1 MPRARPLRES
11 SGKEPNG
18 RYSKRAASFDDSP
31 SARRSSVNSEE
42 SPTKRMKL
50 DHQPAPIPSS
60 SINNMYNFAKPNHVD
75 LTNGNGPAVMT
86 KVQKPSFTMA
96 KPVGTANETGPRKI
110 VVKNFRKTPRSDPE
124 KYINGVSAQL
134 DAALSAILADEKLPH
149 SNEELYRG
157 VENLCRQ
164 GRAPQL
170 YKSLREKCHEGI
182 KTYIEKPLLA
192 QASTLDDAAML
203 GAVMGAWET
212 WNSRLKTI
220 RSIYFFLDRSY
231 LLNSPSLP
239 SIEEM
244 GTIEFRDIIFLPQP
258 LRSRIL
264 NGVCGLLAADRETQ
278 RDEKRRYVLRK
289 AIRMFHALSV
299 YTSSFEPEFL
309 ARSSSYFSSWSDE
322 KAASLDLAHYID
334 ESVKLIEDELERC
347 SSLGLDS
354 TTQKTIETYLL
365 DLLVDQEDRQKK
377 MLETKGVSQLLKEDK
392 EDTLRRLYSLL
403 DWRESTNL
411 SEKLRVP
418 FEAYISENGSDI
430 IFDEAREHEM
440 VPRLLAFKSKLD
452 LIWKKCFRE
461 HEGLGHSLREAFEAF
476 INKSKRSTMTWGTDN
491 PKPGEMI
498 AKYVNL
504 ILEGRMKVSSGHAN
518 ATRANNNDDV
528 DMASEDED
536 AEITKQ
542 LDQVL
547 ELFRFLHGKAVFEA
561 FYKKALAKRLLLNR
575 SASADAEKS
584 MLTRLASECGAGF
597 THNLEQMFKD
607 MELARE
613 EVKSYNLMLEEREKR
628 PDIDLTVSVLSS
640 SAWPSYPE
648 ITLNI
653 PRNVQQAATLFE
665 EHYKQ
670 RHSGRKLEWKHSQ
683 AHCQL
688 KAVLPKGVK
697 EFVVSSLQ
705 AVILLLFS
713 NPSSNDE
720 LSYVQIQAETGLD
733 DIQLKR
739 TLQSL
744 ACGQYRVL
752 RKNPKGKEVN
762 TDDTFSVNANFSH
775 PKYRI
780 KINNIQAQETKEEN
794 KETHE
799 RVAADR
805 HFETQAAIVRI
816 MKGRKTIT
824 HANLVVEVIN
834 ATKSR
839 GVLDQA
845 DIKSN
850 IEKLIDKDY
859 MEREGRDDGLNV
871 YCYVA

>member
-1 MPRARPLRES
+1 
-11 SGKEPNG
+11 
-18 RYSKRAASFDDSP
+18 
-31 SARRSSVNSEE
+31 
-42 SPTKRMKL
+42 
-50 DHQPAPIPSS
+50 
-60 SINNMYNFAKPNHVD
+60 MYNFSRPDHVD
-75 LTNGNGPAVMT
+75 LANGSGPALMT
-86 KVQKPSFTMA
+86 KVQKPSFALA
-96 KPVGTANETGPRKI
+96 KPVGTPTEAGPKRL

-124 KYINGVSAQL
+124 KYIKGVWSQL
-134 DAALSAILADEKLPH
+134 NTALSAILAEEKLPH

-170 YKSLREKCHEGI
+170 YETLREKCQQGI
-182 KTYIEKPLLA
+182 KTHFEKPLLA
-192 QASTLDDAAML
+192 QAPTLDDVGML
-203 GAVMGAWET
+203 SAVMEAWET
-212 WNSRLKTI
+212 WNVRLKTI
-220 RSIYFFLDRSY
+220 RSICFFLDRSY

-244 GTIEFRDIIFLPQP
+244 GTNEFRDIVFLPET
-258 LRSRIL
+258 LRPRIL
-264 NGVCGLLAADRETQ
+264 GGACELLAAHRQMRYDREK
-278 RDEKRRYVLRK
+278 DDVLRK
-289 AIRMFHALSV
+289 AIKMFHTLSV
-299 YTSSFEPEFL
+299 YTSSFEPEYL
-309 ARSSSYFSSWSDE
+309 ARSSSYFASWSDE
-322 KAASLDLAHYID
+322 NAEALDLAQYIGD
-334 ESVKLIEDELERC
+334 SSTLINIELAQC
-347 SSLGLDS
+347 SLFGLDS
-354 TTQKTIETYLL
+354 TTQKSIETYLL
-365 DLLVDQEDRQKK
+365 DLLVEQEDRQEK
-377 MLETKGVSQLLKEDK
+377 LLNTREVSQLLEEDK
-392 EDTLRRLYSLL
+392 EDTLGKLYTLL
-403 DWRESTNL
+403 VWRDNANL
-411 SEKLRVP
+411 AEKLRVP
-418 FEAYISENGSDI
+418 FETYISEQGSKI
-430 IFDEAREHEM
+430 IFDEAHEQEM
-440 VPRLLAFKSKLD
+440 VPRLLAFKRKLD
-452 LIWKKCFRE
+452 RIWKECFQE

-476 INKSKRSTMTWGTDN
+476 INKSKRSSMTWGTDN

-504 ILEGRMKVSSGHAN
+504 ILEGRLK
-518 ATRANNNDDV
+518 ATSDHGTAAKGDYNEDV
-528 DMASEDED
+528 DMASDDED

-613 EVKSYNLMLEEREKR
+613 EVKSYNSMLDERGNR
-628 PDIDLTVSVLSS
+628 PNIDLTVSVLSS
-640 SAWPSYPE
+640 SAWPSYPD
-648 ITLNI
+648 ISMNI
-653 PRNVQQAATLFE
+653 PRDVQQAATVFE
-665 EHYKQ
+665 QHYKIKH
-670 RHSGRKLEWKHSQ
+670 RGRRLEWKHSQ

-688 KAVLPKGVK
+688 KAVLPKGIK

-705 AVILLLFS
+705 AVVLLLFS
-713 NPSSNDE
+713 SMSNNDE
-720 LSYVQIQAETGLD
+720 ISYVQIQAATGLD

-752 RKNPKGKEVN
+752 KKSPRGKEVN
-762 TDDTFSVNANFSH
+762 TDDTFSVNVNFSH

-780 KINNIQAQETKEEN
+780 KINNVQAQETKEEN

-824 HANLVVEVIN
+824 HAELVSEVLN

-839 GVLDQA
+839 GALDPA

-850 IEKLIDKDY
+850 IERLIEKDY
-859 MEREGRDDGLNV
+859 MEREERNDGKNV